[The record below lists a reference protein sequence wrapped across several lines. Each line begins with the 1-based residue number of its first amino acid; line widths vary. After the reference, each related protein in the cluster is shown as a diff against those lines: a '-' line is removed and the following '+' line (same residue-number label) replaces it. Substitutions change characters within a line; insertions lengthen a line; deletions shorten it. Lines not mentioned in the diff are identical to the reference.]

1 VEAAFIDALPIT
13 EDHPRYYAMASD
25 GFVLW
30 PTPDDSYDLTIRYYG
45 NITPLSADADVS
57 AINPDWHDV
66 MVSFALY
73 EAYKAEDDAQ
83 MSQYHYANF
92 QRDLQ
97 LLGSD
102 RMAETMDKPQPVQAS
117 IPAKRQSASPAT
129 PIPADP
135 PQPQR

>member
-1 VEAAFIDALPIT
+1 
-13 EDHPRYYAMASD
+13 MASD